1 MKTIYSVQMT
11 MKCESNS
18 IFTSDNETEA
28 RKFFD
33 NEAQKLSANTPA
45 DVTGWS
51 DGDRAWSDVYFVE
64 LIKTTVDDDDY
75 LLDCDTL
82 ASTDYFY
89 L

>member
-1 MKTIYSVQMT
+1 MKTIYSVQIT

-28 RKFFD
+28 RAFFD

-51 DGDRAWSDVYFVE
+51 DEDRAWSDVYCLE
-64 LIKTTVDDDDY
+64 LVITTVDDDDY
-75 LLDCDTL
+75 PIDRETL
-82 ASTDYFY
+82 AYTDYFY

>member
-1 MKTIYSVQMT
+1 MKTNYSVQMT

-33 NEAQKLSANTPA
+33 NEAQKLSANAPA

-51 DGDRAWSDVYFVE
+51 DEDRAWGDVYFVE
-64 LIKTTVDDDDY
+64 LIKTTWDNDDY
-75 LLDCDTL
+75 PLDCETL
-82 ASTDYFY
+82 AYTDYFY

>member
-1 MKTIYSVQMT
+1 MKTIYSVQVT
-11 MKCESNS
+11 TKCESNS

-28 RKFFD
+28 RAFFD

-51 DGDRAWSDVYFVE
+51 DEDRAWSDVYFIE
-64 LIKTTVDDDDY
+64 LIKATVDDDNY
-75 LLDCDTL
+75 PLDCETL

>member
-11 MKCESNS
+11 MKCEINS

-28 RKFFD
+28 RKFFE
-33 NEAQKLSANTPA
+33 NEAQKLSAITPA
-45 DVTGWS
+45 DVTGWG
-51 DGDRAWSDVYFVE
+51 DEDRAWSDVYCLE
-64 LIKTTVDDDDY
+64 LSRTTVDDDDY
-75 LLDCDTL
+75 PLDCETL